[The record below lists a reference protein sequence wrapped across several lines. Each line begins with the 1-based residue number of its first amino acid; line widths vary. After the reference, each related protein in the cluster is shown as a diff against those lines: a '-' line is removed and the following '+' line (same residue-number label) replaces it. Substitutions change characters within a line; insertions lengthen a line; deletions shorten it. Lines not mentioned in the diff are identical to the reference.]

1 MICDANRKEVSFT
14 CHVFETWEASMTL
27 MRGSGLGKRLGAIL
41 GEVGLIKRQ

>member
-1 MICDANRKEVSFT
+1 
-14 CHVFETWEASMTL
+14 MTL